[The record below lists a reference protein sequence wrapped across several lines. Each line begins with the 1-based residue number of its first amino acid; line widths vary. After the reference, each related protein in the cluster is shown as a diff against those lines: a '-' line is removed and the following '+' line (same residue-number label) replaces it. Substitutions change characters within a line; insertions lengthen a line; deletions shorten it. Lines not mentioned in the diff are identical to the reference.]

1 MRDAQHRRTKTGN
14 YRQSLSNRVA
24 DRRGT
29 VIALVPAMTR
39 NLKERIRTR
48 VDRSEFGDRLLEIAE
63 QIESGFKGA
72 ERERLLDMVDE
83 ALDRHVEIRQ
93 ASERTRGALEKLW
106 SDQHTLLRL
115 FDFITANP
123 DRETLH

>member
-1 MRDAQHRRTKTGN
+1 M
-14 YRQSLSNRVA
+14 
-24 DRRGT
+24 
-29 VIALVPAMTR
+29 VIALAPAMTR

-48 VDRSEFGDRLLEIAE
+48 ADRSEFGDRLLEIAE
-63 QIESGFKGA
+63 QIESGFKGS

-83 ALDRHVEIRQ
+83 ALDRHVEIRE
-93 ASERTRGALEKLW
+93 ASERTHGALEKLR

>member
-1 MRDAQHRRTKTGN
+1 
-14 YRQSLSNRVA
+14 
-24 DRRGT
+24 
-29 VIALVPAMTR
+29 MTR

-48 VDRSEFGDRLLEIAE
+48 AERSEFGNRLLEIAE
-63 QIESGFKGA
+63 QIESGFKGP

-83 ALDRHVEIRQ
+83 ALDRHVEIRE
-93 ASERTRGALEKLW
+93 ASERTRGALEKLR